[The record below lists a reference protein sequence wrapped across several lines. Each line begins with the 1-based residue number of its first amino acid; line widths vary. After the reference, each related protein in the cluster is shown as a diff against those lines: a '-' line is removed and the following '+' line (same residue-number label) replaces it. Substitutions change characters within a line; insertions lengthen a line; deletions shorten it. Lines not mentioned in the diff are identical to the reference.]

1 MIAVEP
7 WQLSAEGLAAA
18 IRGGEVSA
26 AEALESVLARADA
39 VAPALNPFAIR
50 LDDRAREAAAGADAA
65 IRRGDAGPLAGV
77 PVTIKDSQWLAGV
90 PSPAGSLLRQD
101 FVPDETCGAVQRLID
116 AGAVIYATTTT
127 PEFCLTGVTES
138 KLHGLTRNPWNLGRT
153 PGGSSGGAAAAL
165 AAGAGPLALGG
176 DGGGSIRIPAAFC
189 GLVGFKPSFGGVPR
203 EPCTPAWRSLV
214 SLGPLAH
221 SVADARLMLRAIAGR
236 DARDRNSI
244 DLPELDAPVP
254 DLADVRLVA
263 SETLGFAP
271 VDDDVLAAFREA
283 VAAIEAAGATI
294 VHDDPGLP
302 SSVQI
307 WATIAAADAW
317 YEEGQEDEERAELL
331 TAAAADFLAFGRTI
345 EAGHYVHATF
355 ARDPVNRAY
364 ADLLARHD
372 AAALLTPTLGCEAFE
387 HGLRH
392 PEQIGGV
399 EIETPWIDWA
409 GFLYDANLVGLPAL
423 ALPAGLGDDGLPVSI
438 QLIGARTSDGPLLA
452 LGQAVESV
460 IGTCGPPPDTIL
472 G

>member
-1 MIAVEP
+1 MIAVES
-7 WQLSAEGLAAA
+7 WQLSAEELAAA

-39 VAPALNPFAIR
+39 VAPALNPFAVR
-50 LDDRAREAAAGADAA
+50 LDDRARTAAAAADAA

-90 PSPAGSLLRQD
+90 PSPAGSLLRED
-101 FVPDETCGAVQRLID
+101 FVPAETCGAVQRLVD

-127 PEFCLTGVTES
+127 PEFCLTGITES
-138 KLHGLTRNPWNLGRT
+138 KLHGLTRNPWDLGRT

-203 EPCTPAWRSLV
+203 EPCNPAWRSLV
-214 SLGPLAH
+214 SLGPLAR
-221 SVADARLMLRAIAGR
+221 SVADARLMLRAMAGH
-236 DARDRNSI
+236 DPRDRNSI
-244 DLPELDAPVP
+244 DLPGLDAPVP
-254 DLADVRLVA
+254 DLAGVRLVA

-283 VAAIEAAGATI
+283 VAAIESAGATI

-317 YEEGQEDEERAELL
+317 YDEGQEDEERAELL
-331 TAAAADFLAFGRTI
+331 TDAAADFLAFGRTI
-345 EAGHYVHATF
+345 EAGHYVYATF
-355 ARDPVNRAY
+355 AREPVNRAY
-364 ADLLARHD
+364 ADLLARHH

-392 PEQIGGV
+392 PERIGGL
-399 EIETPWIDWA
+399 EIEAPWIDWA
-409 GFLYDANLVGLPAL
+409 GFLYDANLAGLPAL
-423 ALPAGLGDDGLPVSI
+423 ALPAGFGDDGLPVSI
-438 QLIGARTSDGPLLA
+438 QLIGVRTSDGPLLS
-452 LGQAVESV
+452 LGRAVEAV
-460 IGTCGPPPDTIL
+460 LGTCGPPPDTIL
-472 G
+472 A

>member
-1 MIAVEP
+1 MAVTSVRRASGSEET
-7 WQLSAEGLAAA
+7 AET
-18 IRGGEVSA
+18 S
-26 AEALESVLARADA
+26 
-39 VAPALNPFAIR
+39 
-50 LDDRAREAAAGADAA
+50 
-65 IRRGDAGPLAGV
+65 
-77 PVTIKDSQWLAGV
+77 
-90 PSPAGSLLRQD
+90 
-101 FVPDETCGAVQRLID
+101 GAVQRLID

-138 KLHGLTRNPWNLGRT
+138 KLHGLTRNPWNLERT

-189 GLVGFKPSFGGVPR
+189 GLVGFKPSFGGVSR
-203 EPCTPAWRSLV
+203 EPCDPAWRSLV

-221 SVADARLMLRAIAGR
+221 SVADARLMLRAIAGH
-236 DARDRNSI
+236 DPRDRNSI
-244 DLPELDAPVP
+244 ELPHLDAPVP
-254 DLADVRLVA
+254 DLAGVRLVA

-271 VDDDVLAAFREA
+271 VDEDVLAAFREA
-283 VAAIEAAGATI
+283 VAAIEAAGATV

-317 YEEGQEDEERAELL
+317 YAEGEEDDERAEQL

-387 HGLRH
+387 HGRRH

-399 EIETPWIDWA
+399 EIEAPWIDWA
-409 GFLYDANLVGLPAL
+409 GFLYDANLAGLPAL
-423 ALPAGLGDDGLPVSI
+423 ALPAGFGDDGLPVSI

-460 IGTCGPPPDTIL
+460 IGTCVPPPDTIL

>member
-1 MIAVEP
+1 
-7 WQLSAEGLAAA
+7 
-18 IRGGEVSA
+18 
-26 AEALESVLARADA
+26 
-39 VAPALNPFAIR
+39 
-50 LDDRAREAAAGADAA
+50 
-65 IRRGDAGPLAGV
+65 
-77 PVTIKDSQWLAGV
+77 
-90 PSPAGSLLRQD
+90 
-101 FVPDETCGAVQRLID
+101 
-116 AGAVIYATTTT
+116 
-127 PEFCLTGVTES
+127 
-138 KLHGLTRNPWNLGRT
+138 
-153 PGGSSGGAAAAL
+153 
-165 AAGAGPLALGG
+165 
-176 DGGGSIRIPAAFC
+176 
-189 GLVGFKPSFGGVPR
+189 VPR

-254 DLADVRLVA
+254 DLAGVRLVA

-399 EIETPWIDWA
+399 EIEAPWIDWA

-423 ALPAGLGDDGLPVSI
+423 ALPAGLGEDGLPVSI